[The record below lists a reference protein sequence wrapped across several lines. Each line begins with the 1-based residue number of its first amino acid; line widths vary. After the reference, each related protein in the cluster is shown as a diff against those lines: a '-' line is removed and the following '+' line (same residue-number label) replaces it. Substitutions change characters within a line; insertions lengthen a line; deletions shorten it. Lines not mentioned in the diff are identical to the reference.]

1 VARDHNLESCG
12 FRLQFELRQIVQHI
26 DGNADDLDDLIF
38 REFTSPRPMV
48 DIAGDGS
55 EGRKIC
61 ELFEN
66 FWGANVAGV
75 DDVLRASQCQ

>member
-1 VARDHNLESCG
+1 MARDHDLESCG
-12 FRLQFELRQIVQHI
+12 FRLQFELRQIVQHV
-26 DGNADDLDDLIF
+26 DGNAGDLDDLIF
-38 REFTSPRPMV
+38 RKFTSPRPIV

-55 EGRKIC
+55 EGRKVC

-66 FWGANVAGV
+66 FWRANVAGV